1 MSTTRRSKLTRI
13 MKIDQTRHSIESNIK
28 YRKMRNNLK
37 ILESNVFGSR
47 YIRIGSPENLERMI
61 ELRRYSE
68 EMDDVIQG
76 YKDGLEKYEDRLEQL
91 NLEKKQL
98 QNELFPFKN

>member
-47 YIRIGSPENLERMI
+47 YIRIGSPE
-61 ELRRYSE
+61 
-68 EMDDVIQG
+68 MDDVIQG
-76 YKDGLEKYEDRLEQL
+76 YNDGLEKYEDRLGKL
-91 NLEKKQL
+91 NREKKQL
-98 QNELFPFKN
+98 QNELFPFK